1 MAEKFFYPICYEISS
16 ESKIAGRRPI
26 KVILHE
32 IFPDDSTWQE
42 NGISWIEKYVQANLH
57 SVVGMSI
64 TVEFLTD
71 DRDIPYGH
79 GMTEIRVQ
87 DNLPLFE
94 DATMV
99 GHFDR
104 AYIDDVEID
113 GVTKRVLIAEGTLD
127 EMYVSYLQRELSRVM
142 ALNGIYGK
150 DVQLTGQDATK
161 RVTKQELDDQ
171 IALVERLLH
180 RQKDHAYG

>member
-104 AYIDDVEID
+104 AYID
-113 GVTKRVLIAEGTLD
+113 G
-127 EMYVSYLQRELSRVM
+127 S
-142 ALNGIYGK
+142 
-150 DVQLTGQDATK
+150 
-161 RVTKQELDDQ
+161 
-171 IALVERLLH
+171 
-180 RQKDHAYG
+180 